1 MKNNNNIKT
10 GIIDI
15 DNILSNGIN
24 PTELELIIGPPTVG
38 MKHMSVYMERA
49 KRLMKEAGI
58 GVIETNTDPIITI
71 CNE

>member
-1 MKNNNNIKT
+1 
-10 GIIDI
+10 
-15 DNILSNGIN
+15 
-24 PTELELIIGPPTVG
+24 
-38 MKHMSVYMERA
+38 MSVYMERA